1 MAEQITIAIMAGGES
16 RRMGRDKALLPAEGG
31 ILLEYVARTAA
42 ATGLP
47 VIVVGRTPPEGWS
60 LSAIKFYGD
69 HYPGLGPLG
78 GIATALEATT
88 TDILALPCDLPLLT
102 TPAITWL
109 IDGISGRTLDDGLVT
124 ENGSQLEPLF
134 SIYRRKTLPAL
145 QSRLAAK
152 RLSILGFLMSAKFE
166 YITAPPE
173 VSIALRNANTPEE
186 WQQITKGM

>member
-1 MAEQITIAIMAGGES
+1 MGEQITIAIMAGGES

-47 VIVVGRTPPEGWS
+47 VVVVGRTAPDGWS
-60 LSAIKFYGD
+60 LPVVEFYGD
-69 HYPGLGPLG
+69 HYSGMGPLG
-78 GIATALEATT
+78 GIATALEVTS

-102 TPAITWL
+102 TPAIVWL
-109 IDGISGRTLDDGLVT
+109 LDGTSERNLDDGLVT

-134 SIYRRKTLPAL
+134 SLYKRKSLPAL
-145 QSRLAAK
+145 QKRLAAK

-173 VSIALRNANTPEE
+173 VGIALRNANTPEE
-186 WQQITKGM
+186 WQQITRGM